1 MKVCAETLIIDSFFL
16 FSVFFRIYLALKVQ
30 CQKENDT
37 AITEEDGITVSCPL
51 ISHSLIDDVSV
62 TISESTLDRQS
73 QYYGLLAYLQMLY
86 ETTPRQKESY
96 LRFFE
101 GYKEDEGETY
111 VQPRDAIEKGTR
123 DANENEK
130 TNTSTSA
137 GKNNT
142 SSSDPPS
149 QTSQST
155 PKPPTKTKPT
165 WTARNGRGRRTLR
178 ITNKQQQEYFCSL
191 SHAFLQF
198 DSLLPSNLEIGVR
211 IYLTS
216 YEKYFTTTNA
226 AHRPTF
232 KILDAKLLVEFILLK
247 PNLLRA
253 METRLARSFLQ
264 INFLAKFVKSYSIEI
279 GILERRLAISTRD
292 PVSNILIFIQP
303 NTV

>member
-1 MKVCAETLIIDSFFL
+1 M
-16 FSVFFRIYLALKVQ
+16 ALKVQ

-37 AITEEDGITVSCPL
+37 PITEEDNITVSCPL

-62 TISESTLDRQS
+62 TISEATLDRQS
-73 QYYGLLAYLQMLY
+73 QNYGLLAYLQMLY
-86 ETTPRQKESY
+86 ETTPRQKQSY
-96 LRFFE
+96 LQFFE
-101 GYKEDEGETY
+101 GYEEDEGE
-111 VQPRDAIEKGTR
+111 PFMEPKDAIVEKSTTPTPTS
-123 DANENEK
+123 NE
-130 TNTSTSA
+130 TNSSTKKR
-137 GKNNT
+137 KNDDT
-142 SSSDPPS
+142 SSETASSAKKRKNEETTSSAEDSPSTQQQTSKESSEADPPAKK
-149 QTSQST
+149 Q
-155 PKPPTKTKPT
+155 KGT

-178 ITNKQQQEYFCSL
+178 IINKQIQEYFCSL

-264 INFLAKFVKSYSIEI
+264 INFLAKFVKSYRYVCMYHAV
-279 GILERRLAISTRD
+279 GDNYLILLPPCLT
-292 PVSNILIFIQP
+292 
-303 NTV
+303 